1 MAMSAAPH
9 SQTPYPVRAAQRRRG
24 NGCLYGC
31 GALVLI
37 IALPTILMAGFGTW
51 FFHHDAWHDPAVR
64 QASIMVVHDDLA
76 RQVLGAPIKVTGV
89 QGNAWS
95 WMPGVGQTSIY
106 ILSLSGPLGN
116 GTLEVHAHK
125 GMGKPGLDG
134 ATLTAPD
141 GARYDLLHHRVL
153 PGGRSLAHTI

>member
-1 MAMSAAPH
+1 MTMSAESRPG
-9 SQTPYPVRAAQRRRG
+9 SPPPERKRG
-24 NGCLYGC
+24 WSKGCLYGC
-31 GALVLI
+31 GALALI
-37 IALPTILMAGFGTW
+37 VALPLVLMLGVGTW
-51 FFHHDAWHDPAVR
+51 FFHHDAWSDPAVQ
-64 QASIMVVHDDLA
+64 QASAMVMQDDLA
-76 RQVLGAPIKVTGV
+76 RQVLGAPIHVTGV

-141 GARYDLLHHRVL
+141 GARYDLLNHRIL